1 MRGQNRISAEHRA
14 RKACIY
20 VRQSSMKQV
29 VEHQESGRRQ
39 RELAQWVQTMGW
51 PASAVQVL
59 DSDQGKSGQSSGER
73 EAFKQLVGEV
83 SLGEVG
89 MVVSLYVS
97 RLARNNADWFPLIE
111 MCGLTRTLIADE
123 EGVYDPNDANDRLL
137 LGLKGTMSEAEVQ
150 RIRSQL
156 HGARWSK
163 AHRGELRRR
172 TPIGYTHDE
181 RDVVVMDPDERVRH
195 ALRSFFVRF
204 EQIGSACGAARTYA
218 REGLLFPTRWYRG
231 KWDGPV
237 QWKKLGVRQAT
248 YILHNPFYAGVYF
261 YGERRAATRLDPH
274 TKARKTIIEHL
285 PMEKWEVLIQDA
297 HPAYISWERFL
308 RNQEK
313 LKENWSMSEGSTGA
327 VRSGASLLQGLVY
340 CARCGRRMRI
350 QNRGRKAYPVY
361 LCARHTH
368 TGESV
373 YCTAVPTEKVDPWV
387 EGELLDALQPEGI
400 EAALG
405 AMAELARRSEAVKR
419 DWEHR
424 IEQAEYEAQLA
435 RRRYEAVDPDN
446 RLVAGNLERDWEER
460 LREVDKLRKEYG
472 ERSTKPPIW
481 IRDEDLDRVKELAH
495 DIPRLWRLKSTKPT
509 DRKKI
514 VRLLIQDI
522 WLAQENEPRRIR
534 IRIHWKTGAVSEG
547 AVARPLP
554 LSHNPWTPDNVVER
568 VRQLYTAESNPEKIA
583 EQLNREG
590 LRTGRNKSFTASRV
604 DYLIRTRKM
613 NTQPRTDRSRPEES
627 STIH

>member
-1 MRGQNRISAEHRA
+1 MRGQNKIGAEHRA
-14 RKACIY
+14 KKACIY

-29 VEHQESGRRQ
+29 MEHQESGRRQ

-51 PASAVQVL
+51 PASAVEVL

-137 LGLKGTMSEAEVQ
+137 LGLKGTLSEAEVQ

-156 HGARWSK
+156 HGARWNK

-181 RDVVVMDPDERVRH
+181 RGLVVMDPDERVRH
-195 ALRSFFVRF
+195 ALRSFFARF
-204 EQIGSACGAARTYA
+204 EQIGSACGVARTYA

-237 QWKKLGVRQAT
+237 QWEKLGVRRAT

-261 YGERRAATRLDPH
+261 YGERRSATRLDPQ

-285 PMEKWEVLIQDA
+285 PMEKWEVLIRDT
-297 HPAYISWERFL
+297 HPTYISWEQFL

-313 LKENWSMSEGSTGA
+313 LKENWSMLEGGSGA
-327 VRSGASLLQGLVY
+327 ARSGASLLQGLVY
-340 CARCGRRMRI
+340 CARCARQMRI
-350 QNRGRKAYPVY
+350 RYRGRKSYPVY
-361 LCARHTH
+361 LCARVTN

-373 YCTAVPTEKVDPWV
+373 YCTAVPAKKVDPWI
-387 EGELLDALQPEGI
+387 ERNLLEALQPAGI

-405 AMAELARRSEAVKR
+405 AMAELERRSEAVKR
-419 DWEHR
+419 EWEHR

-460 LREVDKLRKEYG
+460 LREVEKLRKEYG
-472 ERSTKPPIW
+472 ERALKPPIW
-481 IRDEDLDRVKELAH
+481 VRDGDRDRVKDLSR
-495 DIPRLWRLKSTKPT
+495 DIPRLWRLKSTKQS

-522 WLAQENEPRRIR
+522 WLRQEDEPRRIR
-534 IRIHWKTGAVSEG
+534 IQIHWKTGAVSEG

-554 LSHNPWTPDNVVER
+554 LSHNPWTPENVVER
-568 VRQLYTAESNPEKIA
+568 VRQLYTVESSRGKIA

-613 NTQPRTDRSRPEES
+613 SKQQV
-627 STIH
+627 H

>member
-1 MRGQNRISAEHRA
+1 MRGQNKISAEHRSK
-14 RKACIY
+14 KAYVY

-29 VEHQESGRRQ
+29 IEHQESGRRQ
-39 RELAQWVQTMGW
+39 RELAQWVQTLGW
-51 PASAVQVL
+51 PASAVVVL
-59 DSDQGKSGQSSGER
+59 ESDQGKSGQSSGER

-111 MCGLTRTLIADE
+111 MCGLTHTLIADE
-123 EGVYDPNDANDRLL
+123 DGIYDPNDPNDRLL
-137 LGLKGTMSEAEVQ
+137 LGLKGTLSEAEVQ

-181 RDVVVMDPDERVRH
+181 RGLVVMDPDERVRH
-195 ALRSFFVRF
+195 AVRAFFLRF
-204 EQIGSACGAARTYA
+204 EQIGSACGVARTYA

-231 KWDGPV
+231 KWNGPV
-237 QWKKLGVRQAT
+237 QWEKLGVRRAA

-261 YGERRAATRLDPH
+261 YGERRSVTRLDPQ
-274 TKARKTIIEHL
+274 TKSRTTIIEHL
-285 PMEKWEVLIQDA
+285 PLEKWEVLIQGA
-297 HPAYISWERFL
+297 HPAYISWEQFL

-313 LKENWSMSEGSTGA
+313 LKENWSMAEGGSGA
-327 VRSGASLLQGLVY
+327 IRSGASLLQGLVY
-340 CARCGRRMRI
+340 CARCGRQMRI
-350 QNRGRKAYPVY
+350 QYQGRRAYPVY
-361 LCARHTH
+361 LCARLTN

-373 YCTAVPTEKVDPWV
+373 YCTSVPAERVDPWV
-387 EGELLDALQPEGI
+387 EKKLLEALQPAGI
-400 EAALG
+400 ESALG
-405 AMAELARRSEAVKR
+405 AMTELERRSEAVKR
-419 DWEHR
+419 EWEHR

-460 LREVDKLRKEYG
+460 LREVDKLRREYG
-472 ERSTKPPIW
+472 ERAMKPPIW
-481 IRDEDLDRVKELAH
+481 IRDEDRDRVKELAH
-495 DIPRLWRLKSTKPT
+495 DIPRLWRLKSTKQS

-522 WLAQENEPRRIR
+522 WLSQEDEPRRIR
-534 IRIHWKTGAVSEG
+534 IRMHWKTGAVSEG
-547 AVARPLP
+547 TVARPLP
-554 LSHNPWTPDNVVER
+554 LSHNPWTPENVVER
-568 VRQLYTAESNPEKIA
+568 VRQLYVDVESRAEIA
-583 EQLNREG
+583 EQLNGEG
-590 LRTGRNKSFTASRV
+590 LRTGRNKPFTATRV
-604 DYLIRTRKM
+604 DYLIRTRMINK
-613 NTQPRTDRSRPEES
+613 QP
-627 STIH
+627 IH

>member
-1 MRGQNRISAEHRA
+1 MRGQNKISAEHRA
-14 RKACIY
+14 KKAYVY

-29 VEHQESGRRQ
+29 MEHQESGRRQ
-39 RELAQWVQTMGW
+39 RELARWVQTMGW
-51 PASAVQVL
+51 PASAVRVL
-59 DSDQGKSGQSSGER
+59 ESDQGKSGQSTEER
-73 EAFKQLVGEV
+73 DAFKQLVGEV

-181 RDVVVMDPDERVRH
+181 RGLVVMDPDERVRH

-204 EQIGSACGAARTYA
+204 EQIGSACGVARAYA

-231 KWDGPV
+231 KWNGPV
-237 QWKKLGVRQAT
+237 RWEKLGVRRAT

-261 YGERRAATRLDPH
+261 YGERRSVTRLDPE

-297 HPAYISWERFL
+297 HPAYISWEQFL

-313 LKENWSMSEGSTGA
+313 LKDNWSMSEGGSGA

-350 QNRGRKAYPVY
+350 QYRGRKAYPVY
-361 LCARHTH
+361 LCARHTS

-373 YCTAVPTEKVDPWV
+373 YCMAVPTEKVDPWV
-387 EGELLDALQPEGI
+387 EGKLLDALQPAGI

-405 AMAELARRSEAVKR
+405 AMAELEKRSVAVKR
-419 DWEHR
+419 EWEHR

-460 LREVDKLRKEYG
+460 LREVDNLRKEYE
-472 ERSTKPPIW
+472 ERALKPPIW
-481 IRDEDLDRVKELAH
+481 IREEDLDRVKELAH
-495 DIPRLWRLKSTKPT
+495 DIPRLWRLKSTKPP

-522 WLAQENEPRRIR
+522 WLSQEDEPRRIR
-534 IRIHWKTGAVSEG
+534 IQIHWKTGAVSEA

-554 LSHNPWTPDNVVER
+554 LSHNPWTPDDVVER
-568 VRQLYTAESNPEKIA
+568 VRQLYTTESSREKIA

-590 LRTGRNKSFTASRV
+590 LRTGRNKSFTAARV

-613 NTQPRTDRSRPEES
+613 NKQ
-627 STIH
+627 TIH